1 RVYHIPRFVNVL
13 SANYLADGTAILECN
28 YQDFGQGGRTSQV
41 QLAAETLGIPYDK
54 VIIVSGDSNL
64 PYTHIQTCSSGTLV
78 QGFATHNAAV
88 DAKNNLLKR
97 ATRMLEVE
105 DPAELDTA
113 DGFVFA
119 RANPAVRLPWI
130 AVFARIGILGATQ
143 EIIGLGWNRVGAG
156 AMSGEQGATFVDLD
170 VDTETG
176 QLCNIKVTHAQDCGK
191 AIFPK
196 AVEGDWL
203 GIHHGVEA
211 VVGVTQVL
219 DPKTGKL
226 LNDNWIDYPVATML
240 DSEVEPL
247 IVEVFDPT
255 HPYGAA
261 GIAQSHQNGLAAAMS
276 NAIYNAIGVR
286 MKETPFTPDKILAA
300 LGKI

>member
-1 RVYHIPRFVNVL
+1 
-13 SANYLADGTAILECN
+13 
-28 YQDFGQGGRTSQV
+28 
-41 QLAAETLGIPYDK
+41 
-54 VIIVSGDSNL
+54 
-64 PYTHIQTCSSGTLV
+64 
-78 QGFATHNAAV
+78 
-88 DAKNNLLKR
+88 
-97 ATRMLEVE
+97 
-105 DPAELDTA
+105 
-113 DGFVFA
+113 
-119 RANPAVRLPWI
+119 
-130 AVFARIGILGATQ
+130 
-143 EIIGLGWNRVGAG
+143 
-156 AMSGEQGATFVDLD
+156 
-170 VDTETG
+170 
-176 QLCNIKVTHAQDCGK
+176 
-191 AIFPK
+191 
-196 AVEGDWL
+196 
-203 GIHHGVEA
+203 VEA